1 MIDGPNMTSGSDSS
15 SLKPS
20 PQLAANRLPD
30 RAFGDRTASL
40 FSASASF
47 AAAALTMIAPGTAF
61 AQASP
66 LSIGLVD
73 PPANDRLGSMRY
85 ATPDGGVR
93 FVLDRSPGRT
103 ALFRYEGD
111 DEVMVLRPAAGPR
124 GDELY
129 KTEQGEV
136 LVRVTA
142 LGSVTLFRGRG
153 ALGMPAEPLGDATP
167 LAPPQWPVATQQA
180 RLKELARLTVRTMGR
195 PIAFETPKTGAAG
208 GLVVDAATRAAQG
221 LAAAP
226 GPNVQ
231 RVVIVFGDK
240 PQARVQP
247 DGALQVMVAPTMGY
261 AGRPSALAVRTA
273 LTTTSPASGQR

>member
-1 MIDGPNMTSGSDSS
+1 M
-15 SLKPS
+15 
-20 PQLAANRLPD
+20 
-30 RAFGDRTASL
+30 SL

-47 AAAALTMIAPGTAF
+47 AAAALTMISPAAAF

-66 LSIGLVD
+66 LAIGLLD
-73 PPANDRLGSMRY
+73 PPASDRLGSTRY
-85 ATPDGGVR
+85 ATPEGGVR
-93 FVLDRSPGRT
+93 FVLDRSPGRM

-111 DEVMVLRPAAGPR
+111 DEVMVLRPTAGPR

-136 LVRVTA
+136 LVHVTA
-142 LGSVTLFRGRG
+142 LGAVTLFRGKSD
-153 ALGMPAEPLGDATP
+153 LGVPAEPLGDASP
-167 LAPPQWPVATQQA
+167 LAPPQWPMAMQQA
-180 RLKELARLTVRTMGR
+180 RLRELARLTVRTVGR
-195 PIAFETPKTGAAG
+195 PIAFETPTTGAAG

-221 LAAAP
+221 FAAAP
-226 GPNVQ
+226 GPKVQ

-240 PQARVQP
+240 PQARVQA

-273 LTTTSPASGQR
+273 LTTSSPAQWQR